1 MRGARPDLCVKPTEP
16 ATRLRSQLFGYC
28 FLVEMVS
35 VGLIYDLIRLFC
47 QNLSTLG
54 TYLPRPPRQTNKEHF
69 PNIQNHGTPI
79 LRAPAPRA
87 LTVVLGCLPHT
98 APDVELILG
107 LLRCCGFKIRQAD
120 PASLQEI
127 LKTVA
132 LTQVCFHVPPPYSQC

>member
-1 MRGARPDLCVKPTEP
+1 MCIYTWRIAPPLLHKGVRGIMMGKSPLAGG
-16 ATRLRSQLFGYC
+16 SQPLDG
-28 FLVEMVS
+28 
-35 VGLIYDLIRLFC
+35 
-47 QNLSTLG
+47 Q
-54 TYLPRPPRQTNKEHF
+54 
-69 PNIQNHGTPI
+69 NIQNHGTPI